1 MQKIN
6 ELMQGKTIAVFDL
19 DGTIANTEPLHW
31 LTHRET
37 LEPLGLNLTEENI
50 RKYVG
55 HNDLQILGMIEE
67 DYDVF
72 LEDKKGIKQTRLQLF
87 RDAVEKY
94 NLLPNEEVVKAIKTF
109 KGKKYIVSR
118 QNQYTIERLLEHWKI
133 FDYFDKIYSL
143 EHSDESKI
151 KLVEKLGSKDEI
163 IWFDDAKEVVKEA
176 KDEGFTVIAVRH
188 TYNDTAKLEADYII
202 DTTKPRK

>member
-31 LTHRET
+31 LTHREV
-37 LEPLGLNLTEENI
+37 LENLGIKLSEENI
-50 RKYVG
+50 RRYVG
-55 HNDLQILGMIEE
+55 HSDLQILSMIEE
-67 DYDVF
+67 DYGVL
-72 LEDKKGIKQTRLQLF
+72 LEDKKGIKQARLQLF

-94 NLLPNEEVVKAIKTF
+94 NLLPNEEVIKAIKAF

-118 QNQYTIERLLEHWKI
+118 QNQYTIEKLLEYWKI
-133 FDYFDKIYSL
+133 LKYFDKIYSL
-143 EHSDESKI
+143 EHSNENKT
-151 KLVEKLGSKDEI
+151 KLVEKLGNKDEI
-163 IWFDDAKEVVKEA
+163 IWFEDAKEIVKEA
-176 KDEGFTVIAVRH
+176 KDNGFTVIAVRH